1 MSKRPCNK
9 LVRDNIP
16 NIIDSQKGR
25 KANWRI
31 LDNEQYLQELNKK
44 LIENQNEKK
53 INTDNILD
61 PPA

>member
-1 MSKRPCNK
+1 MTKKTYNK

-44 LIENQNEKK
+44 LIEEAN
-53 INTDNILD
+53 
-61 PPA
+61 